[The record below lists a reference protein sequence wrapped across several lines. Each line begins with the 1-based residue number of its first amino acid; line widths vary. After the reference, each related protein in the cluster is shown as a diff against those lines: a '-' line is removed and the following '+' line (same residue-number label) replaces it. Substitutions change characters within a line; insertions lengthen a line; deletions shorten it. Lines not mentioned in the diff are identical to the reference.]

1 MKRYRF
7 LKFSLDTHRNILDFD
22 GLEEIKKEIIKD
34 LSLKYGE
41 LNFDIKLK
49 RYKEI
54 KKPAISVIGEHS
66 FLLEDI
72 FGAYVMGNFYS
83 ATTAACCLGERI
95 FNDLILRL
103 AQYYKTSP
111 HYKKVYMRKAF
122 YSWSEAIGILS
133 DWKIT
138 DESDELWTAYD
149 RLGKI
154 RTDVVHYQEK
164 EIDLQSISF
173 EAIRLINSIIERLF
187 SLEDNK
193 EYFIYF
199 EVPGELFIKKEAE
212 TIPIVKEFFLPNCV
226 LVGPAY
232 ELSIEK
238 DTNRWLVNDNN
249 VYESREVSDEE
260 FIELRNAFRETL
272 SKKL

>member
-133 DWKIT
+133 D
-138 DESDELWTAYD
+138 
-149 RLGKI
+149 
-154 RTDVVHYQEK
+154 
-164 EIDLQSISF
+164 
-173 EAIRLINSIIERLF
+173 
-187 SLEDNK
+187 
-193 EYFIYF
+193 
-199 EVPGELFIKKEAE
+199 
-212 TIPIVKEFFLPNCV
+212 
-226 LVGPAY
+226 
-232 ELSIEK
+232 
-238 DTNRWLVNDNN
+238 
-249 VYESREVSDEE
+249 
-260 FIELRNAFRETL
+260 
-272 SKKL
+272 